1 MQAGTIIST
10 FFALVI
16 LGGCYFLGGFGRL
29 FEDPS
34 TFIAQLMGISWGLWP
49 ERSWRC
55 SSTGCAGMGWP
66 APPCGRASFIC
77 GVGITVLNMFLHFI
91 QSPINAGAAVMT
103 AGLVIVPVVSLLT
116 PVFDKK
122 KVEEIFTC
130 YDETVSVCKKTL
142 VSLNYR

>member
-1 MQAGTIIST
+1 MVHKFYTIKDEKAVQAGTIIST

-66 APPCGRASFIC
+66 APPCGPASSVAW
-77 GVGITVLNMFLHFI
+77 G
-91 QSPINAGAAVMT
+91 SP
-103 AGLVIVPVVSLLT
+103 
-116 PVFDKK
+116 
-122 KVEEIFTC
+122 C
-130 YDETVSVCKKTL
+130 
-142 VSLNYR
+142 